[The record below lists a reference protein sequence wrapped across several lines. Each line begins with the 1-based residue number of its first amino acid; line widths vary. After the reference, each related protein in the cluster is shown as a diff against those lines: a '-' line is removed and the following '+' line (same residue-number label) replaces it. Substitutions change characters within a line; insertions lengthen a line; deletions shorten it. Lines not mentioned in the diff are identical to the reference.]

1 MSIDKKLWMR
11 SLVHD
16 TSCVVE
22 LRSQKD
28 EFFAKTQDGLSD
40 EIFAYDPQESSF
52 VLVWNGQ
59 TDLETWDG
67 QSVGHGEHCR
77 GLMAVGMQS
86 GTSGRI
92 CPTEIYA
99 FERGKPVTQL
109 SQHGQALTK
118 FDFGE
123 AIALACR
130 TQDGTVQEAI
140 LVRPSDVVDEAKPR
154 PTVVLVHGGPYSRI
168 SIQFNLLYF
177 YWGPYLVNAGY
188 TILCPNY
195 RGGSGRGEDHASQ
208 ARGGMGTK
216 DYSDII
222 SLVSKGISM
231 GLIDE
236 HKVAIG
242 GYSQGG
248 FLSYVAVTREDFPF
262 KAAVCGA
269 GVTDWDMMTMTSISP
284 WLEGE
289 CAGCAP
295 WETTSSDTKGR
306 HGSPIWHMKDAKR
319 KTPILILHG
328 EADVQVPVT
337 QAIAFHRGCLNYDWP
352 CEMVTYPRGQHVIGE
367 RKHVV
372 DMMKRFRH
380 FYDLHLK

>member
-1 MSIDKKLWMR
+1 M
-11 SLVHD
+11 V
-16 TSCVVE
+16 
-22 LRSQKD
+22 
-28 EFFAKTQDGLSD
+28 AKIQNGLSD
-40 EIFAYDPQESSF
+40 EIVVFDTQESSF
-52 VLVWNGQ
+52 VLVWSGQ
-59 TDLETWDG
+59 TDLETWDSLG
-67 QSVGHGEHCR
+67 VGHGEHCR
-77 GLMAVGMQS
+77 DLMALGMQS
-86 GTSGRI
+86 GTSRRL

-99 FERGKPVTQL
+99 FEREKPMTQL
-109 SQHGQALTK
+109 SQHGQALTR
-118 FDFGE
+118 FDFGR
-123 AIALACR
+123 ATTFDCK
-130 TQDGTVQEAI
+130 THDGTIQEAI
-140 LVRPSDVVDEAKPR
+140 LVRPSDVVDEANPR

-168 SIQFNLLYF
+168 TIQFNLLYF

-195 RGGSGRGEDHASQ
+195 RGGSGRGENHASQ

-222 SLVSKGISM
+222 SLVRKGISM
-231 GLIDE
+231 GLIDA

-248 FLSYVAVTREDFPF
+248 FLSYIAVTREDFHF

-269 GVTDWDMMTMTSISP
+269 GVTDWDMMTMSSITP
-284 WLEGE
+284 WLESE

-337 QAIAFHRGCLNYDWP
+337 QAVAFHRGCLKYNWP

-372 DMMKRFRH
+372 DMMKRIRR